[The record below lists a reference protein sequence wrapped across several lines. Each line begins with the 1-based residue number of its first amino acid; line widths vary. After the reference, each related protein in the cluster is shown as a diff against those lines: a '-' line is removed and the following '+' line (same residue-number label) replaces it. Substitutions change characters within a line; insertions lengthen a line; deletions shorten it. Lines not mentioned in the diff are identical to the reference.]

1 MFDRF
6 RALLSERR
14 LRRRMRQAPLVPL
27 SNAPEGTLI
36 RVVGGVRPLAGRVL
50 EAPLSGRLCVYY
62 AVEVL
67 ASAAASPP
75 EDPLPVL
82 GANVIASE
90 QDGVAFVLDD
100 GHARAVI
107 DPAHATIAAAFDH
120 VSTSAAAFDA
130 SLLQREFL
138 VRHDLIRRDW
148 WNTTSVIYREAVI
161 ELDGWIAV
169 VGTGTCEADP
179 GAPPTGLYRDGA
191 AQRLRLTGTARFP
204 LMITDDVEAP

>member
-1 MFDRF
+1 MFDRV
-6 RALLSERR
+6 RAQLAERR
-14 LRRRMRQAPLVPL
+14 LRRRMRQARLVPL
-27 SNAPEGTLI
+27 IDAPEDTLV
-36 RVVGGVRPLAGRVL
+36 RVVGTVRPLAGRVL

-67 ASAAASPP
+67 ASAAASTPT
-75 EDPLPVL
+75 DPLPVL

-100 GHARAVI
+100 GHARAVV

-130 SLLQREFL
+130 SPEQREL
-138 VRHDLIRRDW
+138 LIRHDLVRRNW
-148 WNTTSVIYREAVI
+148 WNTTRVIYREAVI
-161 ELDGWIAV
+161 ELDGRIAV
-169 VGTGTCEADP
+169 VGAGTREADP
-179 GAPPTGLYRDGA
+179 AAAPTGLYRDGA

-204 LMITDDVEAP
+204 LMITDDADAP